1 MVQTTLTL
9 LYELGLIIIIAS
21 LASELFKKIKLPG
34 LIGAIL
40 VGLFLGGPGGIG
52 FVTDLNSINMLALI
66 GSILILFTTGLEFDV
81 DAFWKAGKAAFLLTT
96 GGVVMSIIAGYVL
109 GEYFGYDPIKSLLLG
124 VIIAPSGTSV
134 IAHIL
139 AINDKVNT
147 KTGSTLLTACI
158 VDDVEGVLLLTI
170 VLGVAVTGT
179 ANFMEVARIVLLS
192 TSFIFASIYIGGKIL
207 PKIIYQANKIFSDEI
222 FFAILFGFGLILAF
236 IASNF
241 GLAAITGAFI
251 MGAIIPY
258 KKIGEKIGYRLYMMR
273 ELFSTIFFTSIG
285 LSVNPY
291 TIAEE
296 SLKIMAILC
305 FAIFFRIIGGI
316 GGGRIA
322 GLKGKNLTISALGLS
337 VRAEISLIIARE
349 AFIEGIVENT
359 FLSVTTAVV
368 VATIIIIL
376 PIFTIMCK
384 RIE

>member
-1 MVQTTLTL
+1 MAQTTLTL

-52 FVTDLNSINMLALI
+52 LVTDLNLVNTLALI

-81 DAFWKAGKAAFLLTT
+81 ESFWKAGKAAFLLTT
-96 GGVVMSIIAGYVL
+96 VGVVMSIIIGYVL
-109 GEYFGYDPIKSLLLG
+109 GKYFGLNSIQSLLLG
-124 VIIAPSGTSV
+124 AIIAPSGTSV
-134 IAHIL
+134 IAHTL
-139 AINDKVNT
+139 AVNDKVHT
-147 KTGSTLLTACI
+147 RTGSTLLTACI
-158 VDDVEGVLLLTI
+158 IDDVEGVLLLTI
-170 VLGVAVTGT
+170 ALGIAVSGT
-179 ANFMEVARIVLLS
+179 ANYIEVSRIVLLS
-192 TSFIFASIYIGGKIL
+192 TFFVLASIYLGGKIL
-207 PKIIYQANKIFSDEI
+207 PQIIYRASRIFSDEI

-258 KKIGEKIGYRLYMMR
+258 KKIGEKIGYRLFMMK

-296 SLKIMAILC
+296 GFRILMILFLAIL
-305 FAIFFRIIGGI
+305 FRFLGGIIGG
-316 GGGRIA
+316 GVSKLR
-322 GLKGKNLTISALGLS
+322 GKNLASMALGLS
-337 VRAEISLIIARE
+337 IRAEMSLIIARE
-349 AFIEGIVENT
+349 AFIEGILDNT
-359 FLSVTTAVV
+359 FLSITTAVV
-368 VATIIIIL
+368 VATIFVIL
-376 PIFTIMCK
+376 PIFTTMCK
-384 RIE
+384 QID

>member
-1 MVQTTLTL
+1 MAQTTLTL

-52 FVTDLNSINMLALI
+52 LVTDLNLVNTLALI

-81 DAFWKAGKAAFLLTT
+81 ESFWKAGKAAFLLTT
-96 GGVVMSIIAGYVL
+96 VGVVMSIIIGYVL
-109 GEYFGYDPIKSLLLG
+109 GKYFGLNSIQSLLLG
-124 VIIAPSGTSV
+124 AIIAPSGTSV
-134 IAHIL
+134 IAQTL
-139 AINDKVNT
+139 AVNDKVHT
-147 KTGSTLLTACI
+147 KAGSTLLTACVI
-158 VDDVEGVLLLTI
+158 DDVEGVLLLTI
-170 VLGVAVTGT
+170 ALGIAVSGT
-179 ANFMEVARIVLLS
+179 ANYIEVSKIVLLS
-192 TSFIFASIYIGGKIL
+192 TFFVLASIYLGGKIL
-207 PKIIYQANKIFSDEI
+207 PQIIYRASRIFSDEI

-258 KKIGEKIGYRLYMMR
+258 KKIGEKIGYRLFMMK

-296 SLKIMAILC
+296 GFRILMILFLAIL
-305 FAIFFRIIGGI
+305 FRFLGGIIGG
-316 GGGRIA
+316 GVSKLR
-322 GLKGKNLTISALGLS
+322 GKNLASMALGLS
-337 VRAEISLIIARE
+337 IRAEMSLIIARE
-349 AFIEGIVENT
+349 AFIEGILDNT
-359 FLSVTTAVV
+359 FLSITTAVV
-368 VATIIIIL
+368 VATIFVIL
-376 PIFTIMCK
+376 PIFTTMCK
-384 RIE
+384 QID